1 MNTIL
6 GRVKNTTC
14 LCSGNVSVDDT
25 SCPYRDDEASPPL
38 SQGVDTTITSCLAP
52 AVSGVLCDSPDR
64 SFTSELQVL
73 QTVHAKL

>member
-1 MNTIL
+1 MNIIL
-6 GRVKNTTC
+6 GRVKNTTL

-25 SCPYRDDEASPPL
+25 CPYRDDEASPPL

-52 AVSGVLCDSPDR
+52 AVSGVLCVRPDR